1 MGPDYCRGCAALDRD
16 CGLTCPYAAHA
27 PASVEGAAAWAA
39 GTTCATATMA
49 GLDLDMPAALATARE
64 MGASGWAAAEL
75 LLAMR
80 MGLAAG
86 SAARRTDPAGP

>member
-1 MGPDYCRGCAALDRD
+1 
-16 CGLTCPYAAHA
+16 
-27 PASVEGAAAWAA
+27 
-39 GTTCATATMA
+39 MA

-86 SAARRTDPAGP
+86 SASRRPDNHTDAGGVTHG

>member
-1 MGPDYCRGCAALDRD
+1 ML
-16 CGLTCPYAAHA
+16 
-27 PASVEGAAAWAA
+27 AA

-75 LLAMR
+75 LLALR

-86 SAARRTDPAGP
+86 SAARRTDFPGP

>member
-1 MGPDYCRGCAALDRD
+1 MALDRD
-16 CGLTCPYAAHA
+16 CGLLCPYAVHA
-27 PASVEGAAAWAA
+27 PTSVEGAAAWAA

-64 MGASGWAAAEL
+64 MGASGWAAAEM
-75 LLAMR
+75 LLALR

-86 SAARRTDPAGP
+86 SAARRGGSTDI

>member
-1 MGPDYCRGCAALDRD
+1 
-16 CGLTCPYAAHA
+16 
-27 PASVEGAAAWAA
+27 
-39 GTTCATATMA
+39 MA
-49 GLDLDMPAALATARE
+49 GLDLDMPAALAIARE

-86 SAARRTDPAGP
+86 SAARRTDLSGP

>member
-1 MGPDYCRGCAALDRD
+1 
-16 CGLTCPYAAHA
+16 
-27 PASVEGAAAWAA
+27 
-39 GTTCATATMA
+39 MA

-86 SAARRTDPAGP
+86 SAARRPQQPTDTGGVTHGG

>member
-1 MGPDYCRGCAALDRD
+1 
-16 CGLTCPYAAHA
+16 
-27 PASVEGAAAWAA
+27 
-39 GTTCATATMA
+39 MA

-80 MGLAAG
+80 MGLAGG
-86 SAARRTDPAGP
+86 SAARRTDPPGP

>member
-1 MGPDYCRGCAALDRD
+1 
-16 CGLTCPYAAHA
+16 
-27 PASVEGAAAWAA
+27 
-39 GTTCATATMA
+39 MA

-86 SAARRTDPAGP
+86 SAARRNDPPAT

>member
-1 MGPDYCRGCAALDRD
+1 M
-16 CGLTCPYAAHA
+16 
-27 PASVEGAAAWAA
+27 V
-39 GTTCATATMA
+39 

-80 MGLAAG
+80 IGLSAG
-86 SAARRTDPAGP
+86 SASRRPDHQPTDLGGVTHGG

>member
-1 MGPDYCRGCAALDRD
+1 MA
-16 CGLTCPYAAHA
+16 CPYAAHA
-27 PASVEGAAAWAA
+27 PASVEGAAVWAA
-39 GTTCATATMA
+39 GTTCAAATMT

-64 MGASGWAAAEL
+64 MGATGWAVAEL

-86 SAARRTDPAGP
+86 SAARRTDPPGP

>member
-1 MGPDYCRGCAALDRD
+1 
-16 CGLTCPYAAHA
+16 
-27 PASVEGAAAWAA
+27 
-39 GTTCATATMA
+39 MA

-64 MGASGWAAAEL
+64 MGATGWAAAEL

-86 SAARRTDPAGP
+86 SAARRTDPPEP

>member
-1 MGPDYCRGCAALDRD
+1 
-16 CGLTCPYAAHA
+16 
-27 PASVEGAAAWAA
+27 
-39 GTTCATATMA
+39 MA

-75 LLAMR
+75 LLAIR

-86 SAARRTDPAGP
+86 SAARRPDTSELGGVTHG

>member
-1 MGPDYCRGCAALDRD
+1 M
-16 CGLTCPYAAHA
+16 
-27 PASVEGAAAWAA
+27 V
-39 GTTCATATMA
+39 

-64 MGASGWAAAEL
+64 MGATGWAAAEL

-86 SAARRTDPAGP
+86 SAARRPDHHTDQGGVTHG

>member
-1 MGPDYCRGCAALDRD
+1 M
-16 CGLTCPYAAHA
+16 T
-27 PASVEGAAAWAA
+27 
-39 GTTCATATMA
+39 

-64 MGASGWAAAEL
+64 MGATGWATAEL

-86 SAARRTDPAGP
+86 AAARRTDPPEP

>member
-1 MGPDYCRGCAALDRD
+1 
-16 CGLTCPYAAHA
+16 
-27 PASVEGAAAWAA
+27 
-39 GTTCATATMA
+39 MA
-49 GLDLDMPAALATARE
+49 GLDLAMPAAVVTARE

-86 SAARRTDPAGP
+86 SAARRTDPPGL

>member
-1 MGPDYCRGCAALDRD
+1 
-16 CGLTCPYAAHA
+16 
-27 PASVEGAAAWAA
+27 
-39 GTTCATATMA
+39 MA

-64 MGASGWAAAEL
+64 MGAFGWGAAEL

-86 SAARRTDPAGP
+86 SAARRTHPPGP

>member
-1 MGPDYCRGCAALDRD
+1 MA
-16 CGLTCPYAAHA
+16 CPYAAHA
-27 PASVEGAAAWAA
+27 PTSVEGAACWAA
-39 GTTCATATMA
+39 GTTCAAVTMA

-64 MGASGWAAAEL
+64 MGATGWAAAEL

-86 SAARRTDPAGP
+86 SASRRADPTGP

>member
-1 MGPDYCRGCAALDRD
+1 MA
-16 CGLTCPYAAHA
+16 CPYTAHA
-27 PASVEGAAAWAA
+27 PASVEGAACWAA

-64 MGASGWAAAEL
+64 MGASGTTGSTGWAAAEL

-86 SAARRTDPAGP
+86 NAARRTDPPGP